1 MVRAISLLVLLSI
14 GGAPPLWA
22 QDAAQTITVYARSS
36 QMQGSGVSIRVPVDP
51 LAGADLAEI
60 LARLPGVQVR
70 RSGGLG
76 SFSEASLRG
85 SNGRQVQ
92 LLLDGLPLDLG
103 GGDASS
109 LSLISPLML
118 QQAEVFKGR
127 VPARL
132 GAGLA
137 GSINLK
143 TPDELPA
150 PLLGR
155 AGIGSF
161 GQRQIAAAGQLH
173 DDWQISAGSQSA
185 DNNFRYRNRFRAFDP
200 SDPDRRRQAPRRNAA
215 TAQRFADVRWR
226 GPWVMRANV
235 LDDRQELPTRANFA
249 QNQAAF
255 DTRSFGLSA
264 SAQAQATWQWRI
276 AHRHSVERLR
286 DPASE
291 IGLGAQNSRD
301 TTDRSLLQLGRTF
314 DQLSLFWTAE
324 QIEYDSS
331 DRRSELPDFVARRS
345 RLSQALDWQ
354 ADQTRLGVRPN
365 ASLSLQ
371 WSDEQADREQQDQWL
386 VQPAIGVSRR
396 QGDCVYGAN
405 LGQRERLP
413 SFFERYGD
421 RGLFRGNPD
430 LQPETARYAD
440 ASARCATPG
449 VLQSLEISVFGQ
461 DLRDA
466 ISPAFNAQGVGRSV
480 NTSRAQIY
488 GLELTAAAFWG
499 GMQWDLSATRQHTED
514 RSRVRATRGKQLPG
528 RFENQIN
535 AAVARDMLGLRV
547 SYRFGYEHGQF
558 YDSPNLLRAEPL
570 RRHDLGLR
578 GALLDVGWSLQILN
592 IGDDKAEQFNG
603 FPTPGRHWRFSV
615 AYPRASLKE

>member
-200 SDPDRRRQAPRRNAA
+200 SDPDRRRQAPRHNAA

-226 GPWVMRANV
+226 GPWVMRSNV

-276 AHRHSVERLR
+276 AHRHSVERFR

-345 RLSQALDWQ
+345 RLLQALDWQ
-354 ADQTRLGVRPN
+354 ADQPLQ
-365 ASLSLQ
+365 LSL
-371 WSDEQADREQQDQWL
+371 
-386 VQPAIGVSRR
+386 
-396 QGDCVYGAN
+396 N
-405 LGQRERLP
+405 L
-413 SFFERYGD
+413 D
-421 RGLFRGNPD
+421 
-430 LQPETARYAD
+430 
-440 ASARCATPG
+440 
-449 VLQSLEISVFGQ
+449 
-461 DLRDA
+461 
-466 ISPAFNAQGVGRSV
+466 
-480 NTSRAQIY
+480 
-488 GLELTAAAFWG
+488 
-499 GMQWDLSATRQHTED
+499 TR
-514 RSRVRATRGKQLPG
+514 
-528 RFENQIN
+528 
-535 AAVARDMLGLRV
+535 
-547 SYRFGYEHGQF
+547 
-558 YDSPNLLRAEPL
+558 
-570 RRHDLGLR
+570 
-578 GALLDVGWSLQILN
+578 
-592 IGDDKAEQFNG
+592 
-603 FPTPGRHWRFSV
+603 
-615 AYPRASLKE
+615 